1 MKYLS
6 IDIETTGL
14 DPKTCQILQ
23 IGILIEDTKKILS
36 FDKIPKLNLIIR
48 HEKISGSIKAIS
60 MNSELISRIDDYNDF
75 SDVEA
80 KEILSKSL
88 YNAHFI
94 RYEDIILQITN
105 FLLINGYKFNGYS
118 RLTINAAGKNFG
130 TFDKLFLEEIPG
142 WKERFQIRNRIL
154 DPAILYVDWE
164 KDDSLPSLNE
174 CKERAGIFEEVSH
187 NAIEDAWDVIQILR
201 KFYSQK

>member
-23 IGILIEDTKKILS
+23 IGIILEDTNQILP
-36 FDKIPKLNLIIR
+36 FRKIPKLNLIIR
-48 HEKISGSIKAIS
+48 HERISGSIKAIS
-60 MNSELISRIDDYNDF
+60 MNSKLISSIDDYNDF
-75 SDVEA
+75 KNEEERES
-80 KEILSKSL
+80 LSKSL
-88 YNAHFI
+88 YNARFI
-94 RYEDIILQITN
+94 RLEEVILHITN
-105 FLLINGYKFNGYS
+105 FLKINGYKSNEYS
-118 RLTINAAGKNFG
+118 RLTINVAGKNFG

-142 WKERFQIRNRIL
+142 WKERIQIRSRIL

-164 KDDSLPSLNE
+164 EDASLPSLNE
-174 CKERAGIFEEVSH
+174 CKERAGIFENVSH
-187 NAIEDAWDVIQILR
+187 NAIEDAWDVIQTLR

>member
-88 YNAHFI
+88 YEFSIFNHFI
-94 RYEDIILQITN
+94 YPQLH
-105 FLLINGYKFNGYS
+105 
-118 RLTINAAGKNFG
+118 
-130 TFDKLFLEEIPG
+130 
-142 WKERFQIRNRIL
+142 
-154 DPAILYVDWE
+154 V
-164 KDDSLPSLNE
+164 
-174 CKERAGIFEEVSH
+174 IFM
-187 NAIEDAWDVIQILR
+187 
-201 KFYSQK
+201 